1 MGSNYCDG
9 LESWKS
15 VDIEIKIVYE
25 EDLRV
30 FDGFA
35 SGSNIEQC
43 QMVEWLPSAHQ
54 RGLQSPS
61 AAESPKQD
69 RCERPS
75 AKHSEDT
82 ATVTAGAVARA
93 GSSERMRGTSR
104 RNLQ

>member
-1 MGSNYCDG
+1 MGSKYCDG

-54 RGLQSPS
+54 RDSSHRQLQNHRN
-61 AAESPKQD
+61 KTVVRD
-69 RCERPS
+69 RPQSTPRIQ
-75 AKHSEDT
+75 
-82 ATVTAGAVARA
+82 
-93 GSSERMRGTSR
+93 
-104 RNLQ
+104 LL